1 VLGAEIFPLRLRAKA
16 ASLGVAVERGMSGV
30 VSMAF
35 LSISK
40 AMTVRRM
47 FYLLLAV
54 SPLCLIFLYFCV
66 PVSFRVK
73 PQEYLDK
80 MATDPSELEPGNRR
94 GIPVKAETEGVLTGG
109 AVTVI
114 GGAVNVTGGA
124 VNVTVVAVNATGGT
138 VTGGA
143 VNVTAGAVT
152 VTAGAV
158 NATGGAVTRWLVT
171 GGILTG
177 GAVTGGAGGAGEAVT
192 GREVR
197 GTVVIGGV
205 LTGGAVTGGA
215 VTGGAVNV
223 TGGAQEGQ

>member
-35 LSISK
+35 VSISK

-124 VNVTVVAVNATGGT
+124 V
-138 VTGGA
+138 
-143 VNVTAGAVT
+143 T

-177 GAVTGGAGGAGEAVT
+177 GAVTGGAGEAVT

-215 VTGGAVNV
+215 VNV

>member
-35 LSISK
+35 VSISK

-94 GIPVKAETEGVLTGG
+94 GIPVKAETEGVL
-109 AVTVI
+109 
-114 GGAVNVTGGA
+114 TGGA

-215 VTGGAVNV
+215 VNV